1 MCSVLSADIGYG
13 NFDAWLTEK
22 GQTAYERIPLGKSL
36 TV

>member
-1 MCSVLSADIGYG
+1 MCSVLSADIGYA